1 MKSANF
7 FLPSIDNFYYF
18 CRMKLA
24 IKNMVCN
31 HCVSAVRQALTELG
45 LNPLSVELGR
55 AEIVENLT
63 NERLDQLAA
72 RLEASG
78 FELISDPIKDT
89 VESVKREII
98 MMVRSDEPVPQ
109 KLSDYL
115 SAKLNRDFRALS
127 RIFSDTEGRTIENYL
142 ILQKI
147 ERVKELLLDGELNVS
162 EIAYHTGY
170 SSVAHLSRQFKEIT
184 GMTPSD
190 FRRDGHRLP
199 LNEV

>member
-7 FLPSIDNFYYF
+7 FLTPIDNFYYF

-45 LNPLSVELGR
+45 LTPVSVELGR
-55 AEIVENLT
+55 AEIVEDLT

-78 FELISDPIKDT
+78 FELISDPTKDI
-89 VESVKREII
+89 VESIKREII
-98 MMVRSDEPVPQ
+98 MMVRSDEPVSQ

-142 ILQKI
+142 IMQKI

-162 EIAYHTGY
+162 EIAYRTGY

>member
-1 MKSANF
+1 
-7 FLPSIDNFYYF
+7 
-18 CRMKLA
+18 
-24 IKNMVCN
+24 MVCN

-55 AEIVENLT
+55 AEIVEDLT

-98 MMVRSDEPVPQ
+98 MMMRSDEPVRQ

-142 ILQKI
+142 IMQKI

-162 EIAYHTGY
+162 EIAYRTGY

-184 GMTPSD
+184 GMPPSD

>member
-7 FLPSIDNFYYF
+7 FLPPIDNFYYF

-45 LNPLSVELGR
+45 LTPLSVELGR
-55 AEIVENLT
+55 AEIVEDLT

>member
-1 MKSANF
+1 
-7 FLPSIDNFYYF
+7 
-18 CRMKLA
+18 
-24 IKNMVCN
+24 MVCN

-55 AEIVENLT
+55 AEIVDDLT

-98 MMVRSDEPVPQ
+98 MMVRSDEPVSQ

-127 RIFSDTEGRTIENYL
+127 RIFSDSEGRTIENYL
-142 ILQKI
+142 IMQKI

-162 EIAYHTGY
+162 EIAYRTGY

>member
-1 MKSANF
+1 MTPAENF
-7 FLPSIDNFYYF
+7 LAIEKQFYYF

-31 HCVSAVRQALTELG
+31 HCVSAVRQALADLG
-45 LNPLSVELGR
+45 LTPLSVELGR
-55 AEIVENLT
+55 AEIAQKLT
-63 NERLDQLAA
+63 DEQLAKLA
-72 RLEASG
+72 SRLEASG
-78 FELISDPIKDT
+78 FELITDPAKDT
-89 VESVKREII
+89 VESIKREII

-115 SAKLNRDFRALS
+115 SAKLNRDFRSLS

-142 ILQKI
+142 IMQKI

-162 EIAYHTGY
+162 EIAYRTGY